1 MSRSAYSEISNLVDD
16 LIKADIS
23 YEDLADA
30 LRRVTHDAALR
41 MSSFSAE
48 ELETEDDEFENMPV

>member
-1 MSRSAYSEISNLVDD
+1 MSRTAYSEISSVVDD
-16 LIKADIS
+16 LIAS
-23 YEDLADA
+23 GVSHEDLADA

-41 MSSFSAE
+41 MSSFTAE

>member
-1 MSRSAYSEISNLVDD
+1 MSRTAYAEISNLVDD
-16 LIKADIS
+16 LIEAGVS

-41 MSSFSAE
+41 MSSFSSE
-48 ELETEDDEFENMPV
+48 ELESDDEAFENMPV

>member
-1 MSRSAYSEISNLVDD
+1 MSRTAYSEISNVVDD
-16 LIKADIS
+16 LIDAGVS

-30 LRRVTHDAALR
+30 LRKVTHDAALC
-41 MSSFSAE
+41 MSSFSTE